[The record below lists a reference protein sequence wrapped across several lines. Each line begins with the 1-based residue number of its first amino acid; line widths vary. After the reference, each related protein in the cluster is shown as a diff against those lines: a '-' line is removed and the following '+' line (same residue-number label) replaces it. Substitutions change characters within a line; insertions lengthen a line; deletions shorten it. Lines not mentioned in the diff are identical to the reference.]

1 MVIKLF
7 FSRGRRSAFA
17 IAKSSSVVELS
28 YPEYCLIWSTFIRRW
43 LASEVVVYLCS
54 PRSTCTIFV
63 EMLTHLRPC
72 LHIPGSH
79 LVSPTQCSG
88 RRWGP
93 TCCWPGRLRT
103 RPCPHPDDNYNIH
116 IYSYHVLLCY
126 PVLTGNNL
134 TMSTSPACQGYSL
147 TSVVWPP
154 TILAAQRAGP
164 GRNCSHQR
172 QLQQRRCCSMV
183 TKWNNINKC
192 HVKAENLPA
201 LKKVCLLPS
210 QFLSPE
216 TALLSDLKSSW
227 VVMVTHSLALGSSL
241 YQVQYLQ
248 SLLCLQRSLQA
259 YQLLISFVTV
269 ALW

>member
-7 FSRGRRSAFA
+7 FFRGRRSAFA

-28 YPEYCLIWSTFIRRW
+28 YPEYCLIWSTFIRIW

-103 RPCPHPDDNYNIH
+103 RPCPDPDDNITF
-116 IYSYHVLLCY
+116 IFTVTMSSCVILCY
-126 PVLTGNNL
+126 LVIP
-134 TMSTSPACQGYSL
+134 SPCPRAPPARG
-147 TSVVWPP
+147 TRWPRSSDLP
-154 TILAAQRAGP
+154 QSWPRAGP
-164 GRNCSHQR
+164 GRTCSHQR

-183 TKWNNINKC
+183 TKWNNITKC
-192 HVKAENLPA
+192 H
-201 LKKVCLLPS
+201 LK
-210 QFLSPE
+210 E
-216 TALLSDLKSSW
+216 GII
-227 VVMVTHSLALGSSL
+227 LGFIM
-241 YQVQYLQ
+241 YLRNF
-248 SLLCLQRSLQA
+248 CLQKQHC
-259 YQLLISFVTV
+259 Y
-269 ALW
+269 